1 MRLYKLLKDTPTIK
15 AGTIFREVVSDYDGA
30 RELARITPIGAKTSP
45 QFTIQDIDNFDEWFE
60 EIKTRQIITLYSQ
73 PVLRLRK
80 GDRIMS
86 ETEGYKGK
94 LKLCKKYKDANELQA
109 NLQKFWQSI
118 PREKRNKFYQDV
130 EEIDDYELEDN
141 GYVIIDG
148 NCIYKIELDK
158 EFDMDSNFVEVAK
171 TQDDTYEFITWF
183 YNSSTDL
190 QEMLQKGFNQA
201 EKGNDKCFKDGREI

>member
-1 MRLYKLLKDTPTIK
+1 
-15 AGTIFREVVSDYDGA
+15 
-30 RELARITPIGAKTSP
+30 
-45 QFTIQDIDNFDEWFE
+45 
-60 EIKTRQIITLYSQ
+60 
-73 PVLRLRK
+73 
-80 GDRIMS
+80 MS
-86 ETEGYKGK
+86 ETVGYKGK

-158 EFDMDSNFVEVAK
+158 EFDMDDNFVEVNQV
-171 TQDDTYEFITWF
+171 QDDVYEFITQF
-183 YNSSTDL
+183 YNGSTDL
-190 QEMLQKGFNQA
+190 RGMLQKGLDQTRKE
-201 EKGNDKCFKDGREI
+201 EK

>member
-1 MRLYKLLKDTPTIK
+1 
-15 AGTIFREVVSDYDGA
+15 
-30 RELARITPIGAKTSP
+30 
-45 QFTIQDIDNFDEWFE
+45 
-60 EIKTRQIITLYSQ
+60 
-73 PVLRLRK
+73 
-80 GDRIMS
+80 MS

-118 PREKRNKFYQDV
+118 PRKERNVFYQDV

-158 EFDMDSNFVEVAK
+158 EFDVDNFVEVNQV
-171 TQDDTYEFITWF
+171 QDDVYEFITQF
-183 YNSSTDL
+183 YNGSTDL
-190 QEMLQKGFNQA
+190 RGMLQKGLDQTRKE
-201 EKGNDKCFKDGREI
+201 EK